1 MTRRH
6 GWVNYHERMARV
18 LAHLHAHLDEPLDLA
33 GLAELAHLSPFH
45 WHRTYHALFGETLA
59 ATQRRLRLHRAA
71 GELANGRRSVRE
83 IALRQGY
90 PNAQSFCRAFKAAY
104 DLAPLDF
111 RRHGPHKAY
120 AAAPQAADGAPDGF
134 EVQIRWVPRVAL
146 AGLPHRGS
154 YMGIGRAFEC
164 AMARLHGLG
173 QVQPNSRWIAVYHD
187 DPASVPTAQL
197 SALAGL
203 SVPEGWAPPPPLQA
217 FAVGGGRCAVLRY
230 RGPYASMHAAYR
242 WLFGHW
248 LVHSGEQA
256 ADLPVFEEYLNN
268 PRDTAP
274 ADLLTDIGV
283 PLADLHTAA

>member
-1 MTRRH
+1 MNRRH

-18 LAHLHAHLDEPLDLA
+18 LAHLHAHLDEPLDLPR
-33 GLAELAHLSPFH
+33 LAELAHLSPFH

-71 GELANGRRSVRE
+71 GELANGRRSVLE
-83 IALRQGY
+83 IAQRQGY

-104 DLAPLDF
+104 GLAPLHF
-111 RRHGPHKAY
+111 RRHGPHMAF
-120 AAAPQAADGAPDGF
+120 AQPQAPGLAEGF
-134 EVQIRWVPRVAL
+134 EVQIRQVPRVVL

-154 YMGIGRAFEC
+154 YMGIGKAFEC
-164 AMARLHGLG
+164 TLAQLHGLG
-173 QVQPNSRWIAVYHD
+173 QVQAHSRWIAVYHD

-203 SVPEGWAPPPPLQA
+203 SVPDGWVPAPPLQA

-248 LVHSGEQA
+248 LVHSGERA
-256 ADLPVFEEYLNN
+256 ADQPVFEEFLNS

-274 ADLLTDIGV
+274 ADLLTDIGL
-283 PLADLHTAA
+283 PLAELQTAA